1 LRLDGVI
8 GGENTC
14 QTLLVSDRPL
24 TELAPARRT
33 SAGPAVVELGQH
45 LAESAG
51 LIPTPIQSLKEAGRM
66 QRCLERIRQRRG
78 VEIDLD
84 RIPLDDP
91 AAFDSICLGESDLT
105 DVMGDSMTRE
115 MREYSDRGQ
124 PRSLTDLSA
133 LFALYRPGP
142 INAGIVEQFFW
153 RKRHPLLYPAP
164 SFPVLTE
171 ILEETRGLWVYQ
183 EQFMAAAAA
192 VAGFSPSDAEKM
204 WREIVRRRSREIEL
218 WRARFIEGA
227 AARGADP
234 KDAER
239 LFEDFEKDAPS
250 SFMKAH
256 AIHLALM
263 IYRGAWLK
271 AHYPEEFDASEGE
284 NS

>member
-1 LRLDGVI
+1 
-8 GGENTC
+8 
-14 QTLLVSDRPL
+14 
-24 TELAPARRT
+24 
-33 SAGPAVVELGQH
+33 
-45 LAESAG
+45 
-51 LIPTPIQSLKEAGRM
+51 
-66 QRCLERIRQRRG
+66 
-78 VEIDLD
+78 
-84 RIPLDDP
+84 
-91 AAFDSICLGESDLT
+91 
-105 DVMGDSMTRE
+105 

-227 AARGADP
+227 AARGA
-234 KDAER
+234 
-239 LFEDFEKDAPS
+239 
-250 SFMKAH
+250 FMKAH